1 MISCV
6 LLERPGK
13 WRTVGVSTLL
23 LFAMLPAIPLLYHL
37 LSSPSSVASV
47 MTGVFASAL
56 EHSLLLGGGVAAV
69 SFLVG
74 LPLGVLAALYEFP
87 ARKILL
93 ALATLPLL
101 VPSFLWAIGWSSLAA
116 RLGPV
121 ATNAISGFS
130 GCVLVFSSS
139 AIPLALL
146 TSYAACTTLSG
157 SQVDA
162 ARLAG
167 ADRCV
172 LKYALRQAAA
182 PALLAACLG
191 GILTLSDPGPGQ
203 ILGLSTAA
211 SELLTTFSAQYDFSL
226 AARQCLVLTA
236 IVLAA
241 AAPLAY
247 FAAPGLA
254 REILARQ
261 TAAKERIR
269 KPKTAALT
277 ACAIALFILVG
288 VVAPVVGLTAP
299 IARGRDMLTALSEL
313 LRTATNTLVYGAG
326 AGAIAVIFGMLLA
339 VFVGRNSRLRTACLG
354 VALTLFALPPAFLAI
369 GIVRL
374 AAEAPSWADLVLRS
388 RLTVCLTLALRFFP
402 VAAVLAL
409 RSWGSTSPSWALV
422 SGLHGVSLPA
432 YLRRVA
438 LPLAA
443 PAAGIAM
450 LVVALMATADIGTVL
465 LLHPP
470 GQDSFPLTI
479 FTVMANARES
489 FVASLCLVY
498 IVAAGGFLTLA
509 WMVGGTAALNPLRGG
524 GRR

>member
-6 LLERPGK
+6 VLERPGK
-13 WRTVGVSTLL
+13 WRTVGVAALL
-23 LFAMLPAIPLLYHL
+23 LTAMLPAVPLLHHL
-37 LSSPSSVASV
+37 LTSPSSAASV
-47 MTGVFASAL
+47 MTGAFASAL
-56 EHSLLLGGGVAAV
+56 RHSLLLGGGVAAI

-130 GCVLVFSSS
+130 GSVLVFSSG

-157 SQVDA
+157 SQLDA

-167 ADRCV
+167 ADKCV
-172 LKYALRQAAA
+172 LVCAVRHAAA
-182 PALLAACLG
+182 PTLLAACLG

-226 AARQCLVLTA
+226 AARQCLALTA
-236 IVLAA
+236 IVLALV
-241 AAPLAY
+241 APLAY
-247 FAAPGLA
+247 FAAPCIA
-254 REILARQ
+254 REMLAKQ
-261 TAAKERIR
+261 SAATERIR
-269 KPKTAALT
+269 TPKTAILT
-277 ACAIALFILVG
+277 SGAMALFVLVG

-299 IARGRDMLTALSEL
+299 IARGSDISSALSEL
-313 LRTATNTLVYGAG
+313 LRTATNTLVYAAG
-326 AGAIAVIFGMLLA
+326 AGVIAVIFGMLLA

-354 VALTLFALPPAFLAI
+354 VSLTLFALPPAFLAI
-369 GIVRL
+369 GIVQF
-374 AAEAPSWADLVLRS
+374 AAEAPSWADVVLRS
-388 RLTVCLTLALRFFP
+388 RLTVCMTLALRFFP

-409 RSWGSTSPSWALV
+409 RSWGSTSASWALV
-422 SGLHGVSLPA
+422 GGLHGVSLPT

-438 LPLAA
+438 IPLAM
-443 PAAGIAM
+443 PAAGIGM
-450 LVVALMATADIGTVL
+450 LVVALLATADIGTVL

-470 GQDSFPLTI
+470 GQDSFPLAI

-498 IVAAGGFLTLA
+498 ILAAGGFLTLA
-509 WMVGGTAALNPLRGG
+509 WMVLG

>member
-1 MISCV
+1 MAA
-6 LLERPGK
+6 
-13 WRTVGVSTLL
+13 LL
-23 LFAMLPAIPLLYHL
+23 LFAMLPVVPLLHHVL
-37 LSSPSSVASV
+37 TSPSSMASV
-47 MTGVFASAL
+47 MTGAFASSL
-56 EHSLLLGGGVAAV
+56 RHSLLLGGSVSAVA
-69 SFLVG
+69 FLVG

-87 ARKILL
+87 ARKMLL
-93 ALATLPLL
+93 ALVALPIL

-116 RLGPV
+116 HLGRV
-121 ATNAISGFS
+121 AMNGFSGFS

-139 AIPLALL
+139 AIAIALL

-157 SQVDA
+157 SQIDA

-167 ADRCV
+167 EDRC
-172 LKYALRQAAA
+172 LLRYALRHATA
-182 PALLAACLG
+182 PTLLAACLG

-203 ILGLSTAA
+203 VFGLSTAA
-211 SELLTTFSAQYDFSL
+211 SQLLTTFSAQYDFSL

-236 IVLAA
+236 IVLAF

-247 FAAPGLA
+247 FAAPYVA
-254 REILARQ
+254 RQILATQ
-261 TAAKERIR
+261 SAARKRIR
-269 KPKTAALT
+269 KPKMAALT
-277 ACAIALFILVG
+277 CSAFILFILLG
-288 VVAPVVGLTAP
+288 VAAPVAGLVTP
-299 IARGRDMLTALSEL
+299 ITRWSDIASALSEF
-313 LRTATNTLVYGAG
+313 LRTATNTLIFAGGAG
-326 AGAIAVIFGMLLA
+326 IAAAIFGLLLA
-339 VFVGRNSRLRTACLG
+339 VATGRSHRARSVCLG
-354 VALTLFALPPAFLAI
+354 VSLTLFSLPPTFLAI

-422 SGLHGVSLPA
+422 GSLHGLSLST

-438 LPLAA
+438 LPLAL
-443 PAAGIAM
+443 PTIGIGT
-450 LVVALMATADIGTVL
+450 LLVALLATADIGTVL

-470 GQDSFPLTI
+470 GQDSFPLAI

-498 IVAAGGFLTLA
+498 IIAAGALLMLA
-509 WMVGGTAALNPLRGG
+509 WTVAGTRK
-524 GRR
+524 

>member
-1 MISCV
+1 MAA
-6 LLERPGK
+6 
-13 WRTVGVSTLL
+13 LL
-23 LFAMLPAIPLLYHL
+23 LFAMLPAIPVLHHWLT
-37 LSSPSSVASV
+37 SPSSVASV

-56 EHSLLLGGGVAAV
+56 RHSLLLGGGVAAI

-101 VPSFLWAIGWSSLAA
+101 VPSFLWAIGWSSLVA

-121 ATNAISGFS
+121 ATNALSGFS
-130 GCVLVFSSS
+130 GCALVFSSG

-157 SQVDA
+157 SQIDA

-172 LKYALRQAAA
+172 LKYALRHAIA

-226 AARQCLVLTA
+226 AARQCLILST
-236 IVLAA
+236 IVLAL

-247 FAAPGLA
+247 FAAPCIA

-261 TAAKERIR
+261 SAAKARNR
-269 KPKTAALT
+269 KPKMAALT
-277 ACAIALFILVG
+277 CGALALFILVG
-288 VVAPVVGLTAP
+288 VVAPVVGLVSP
-299 IARGRDMLTALSEL
+299 IARGSDIASALSEL
-313 LRTATNTLVYGAG
+313 LRTATNTLLYAGGAG
-326 AGAIAVIFGMLLA
+326 VAAAIFGLLLA
-339 VFVGRNSRLRTACLG
+339 VFVGRSNRLRMACLG
-354 VALTLFALPPAFLAI
+354 VSLTLFSLPPAFLAI

-374 AAEAPSWADLVLRS
+374 AAEAPSWADPVLRS

-409 RSWGSTSPSWALV
+409 RSWGSTSSSWALV
-422 SGLHGVSLPA
+422 GGLHGLSLPT

-438 LPLAA
+438 IPLAA
-443 PAAGIAM
+443 PAAGIGM
-450 LVVALMATADIGTVL
+450 LVVALLATADIGTVL

-470 GQDSFPLTI
+470 GQDSFPLAI

-489 FVASLCLVY
+489 FVASLCFVY
-498 IVAAGGFLTLA
+498 ILTAGGFLTLV
-509 WMVGGTAALNPLRGG
+509 WMVAG

>member
-1 MISCV
+1 MAA
-6 LLERPGK
+6 
-13 WRTVGVSTLL
+13 LL
-23 LFAMLPAIPLLYHL
+23 LFAMLPAVPLLHHL
-37 LSSPSSVASV
+37 LTSPSSVVSV
-47 MTGVFASAL
+47 MTGVFAGAL
-56 EHSLLLGGGVAAV
+56 RHSLLLGASVAAV

-74 LPLGVLAALYEFP
+74 LPLGVLAALYEFR

-93 ALATLPLL
+93 ALVTLPLL
-101 VPSFLWAIGWSSLAA
+101 APSFLWAIGWSSLAA

-121 ATNAISGFS
+121 ATNVLSGFS
-130 GCVLVFSSS
+130 GCVLVFSSG
-139 AIPLALL
+139 AIPIALL

-157 SQVDA
+157 SQIDA

-167 ADRCV
+167 PDRC
-172 LKYALRQAAA
+172 LLRYALRHAIA
-182 PALLAACLG
+182 PTLLAACLG

-226 AARQCLVLTA
+226 AARQCLILTA
-236 IVLAA
+236 IVLAL

-247 FAAPGLA
+247 FAAPYIA

-261 TAAKERIR
+261 SAAKKRIR
-269 KPKTAALT
+269 NPKTAILT
-277 ACAIALFILVG
+277 SGAIALFILVG
-288 VVAPVVGLTAP
+288 VVAPVVGLTLP
-299 IARGRDMLTALSEL
+299 LARGSDISSALSEL
-313 LRTATNTLVYGAG
+313 LRTATNTLLYAGGAG
-326 AGAIAVIFGMLLA
+326 VAAAIFGMLFA
-339 VFVGRNSRLRTACLG
+339 FFVGRSNRLRTACLG
-354 VALTLFALPPAFLAI
+354 VCLTLFSLPPAFLAI

-374 AAEAPSWADLVLRS
+374 AAEAPSWADPVLRS

-422 SGLHGVSLPA
+422 GGLHGVSLPT

-438 LPLAA
+438 FPLAV
-443 PAAGIAM
+443 PAAGIGM
-450 LVVALMATADIGTVL
+450 LVVALLATADIGTVL

-470 GQDSFPLTI
+470 GQDSFPLAI

-489 FVASLCLVY
+489 YVASLCLVY
-498 IVAAGGFLTLA
+498 IVVAGAFLTLV
-509 WMVGGTAALNPLRGG
+509 WMVAGD
-524 GRR
+524 RR

>member
-13 WRTVGVSTLL
+13 WRTVGVAALL
-23 LFAMLPAIPLLYHL
+23 LFAMLPAIPLLHHL
-37 LSSPSSVASV
+37 LTSPSSVASV
-47 MTGVFASAL
+47 MTGAFASAL
-56 EHSLLLGGGVAAV
+56 RHSLPLGGGVAAI

-87 ARKILL
+87 ARRILL

-130 GCVLVFSSS
+130 GCVLVFSSG

-157 SQVDA
+157 SQLDA

-167 ADRCV
+167 ADKCV
-172 LKYALRQAAA
+172 LVCAVRHAAA
-182 PALLAACLG
+182 PTLLAACLG

-236 IVLAA
+236 IVLALV
-241 AAPLAY
+241 APLAY
-247 FAAPGLA
+247 FAAPCIA
-254 REILARQ
+254 REMLAKQ
-261 TAAKERIR
+261 SAARERIR
-269 KPKTAALT
+269 TPKTAILT
-277 ACAIALFILVG
+277 SGAMALFVLVG
-288 VVAPVVGLTAP
+288 VVAPIVGLTAP
-299 IARGRDMLTALSEL
+299 IARGSDISSALSEL
-313 LRTATNTLVYGAG
+313 LRTATNTLVYAAG
-326 AGAIAVIFGMLLA
+326 AGVIAVIFGMLLA

-354 VALTLFALPPAFLAI
+354 VSLTLFALPPAFLAI
-369 GIVRL
+369 GIVQL
-374 AAEAPSWADLVLRS
+374 AAEAPSWADVVLRS
-388 RLTVCLTLALRFFP
+388 RLTVCMTLALRFFP

-409 RSWGSTSPSWALV
+409 RSWGSSSSSWALV
-422 SGLHGVSLPA
+422 GGLHGVSLPT

-438 LPLAA
+438 IPLAM
-443 PAAGIAM
+443 PAAGIGM
-450 LVVALMATADIGTVL
+450 LVVALLATADIGTVL

-470 GQDSFPLTI
+470 GQDSFPLAI

-489 FVASLCLVY
+489 FVAALCLVY
-498 IVAAGGFLTLA
+498 ILAAGGFLTLA
-509 WMVGGTAALNPLRGG
+509 WMVLG

>member
-6 LLERPGK
+6 VLERPGK
-13 WRTVGVSTLL
+13 WRTVGVAALL
-23 LFAMLPAIPLLYHL
+23 LTAMLPAVPLLHHL
-37 LSSPSSVASV
+37 LTSPSSAASV
-47 MTGVFASAL
+47 MTGAFASAL
-56 EHSLLLGGGVAAV
+56 RHSLLLGGGVTAISLA
-69 SFLVG
+69 VG

-130 GCVLVFSSS
+130 GCMLVFSSG

-157 SQVDA
+157 SQLDA

-172 LKYALRQAAA
+172 LKYALRHAIA
-182 PALLAACLG
+182 PTLLAACLG

-211 SELLTTFSAQYDFSL
+211 AELLTTFSAQYDFTL
-226 AARQCLVLTA
+226 AARQCLVLTV
-236 IVLAA
+236 IVLALA
-241 AAPLAY
+241 TPLAC
-247 FAAPGLA
+247 FAAPCIA

-261 TAAKERIR
+261 SAAKERIR
-269 KPKTAALT
+269 NPKTAILT
-277 ACAIALFILVG
+277 CGAFALFILLG
-288 VVAPVVGLTAP
+288 VVGPVVGLVTP
-299 IARGRDMLTALSEL
+299 IARGSDISSALSEL
-313 LRTATNTLVYGAG
+313 LRTSTNTLLYAGGAG
-326 AGAIAVIFGMLLA
+326 VAAAIFGLLLA
-339 VFVGRNSRLRTACLG
+339 IVVGRSNRLRTVCLG
-354 VALTLFALPPAFLAI
+354 VCLALFSLPPAFLAI

-374 AAEAPSWADLVLRS
+374 AAEAPSWADPVLRS

-422 SGLHGVSLPA
+422 GGLHGLSLST

-438 LPLAA
+438 FPLAL
-443 PAAGIAM
+443 PAAGIGM
-450 LVVALMATADIGTVL
+450 LVVALLATSDIGTVL

-470 GQDSFPLTI
+470 GQDSFPLAI

-498 IVAAGGFLTLA
+498 IIAACGFLTLV
-509 WMVGGTAALNPLRGG
+509 WMVAGY
-524 GRR
+524 RR